1 MNFGEKRML
10 DHPARRFD
18 PIPRIVSWFQIN
30 DVKKR
35 VEAKDHSE
43 LELSYKILQSK
54 RKLKSKNA
62 CAQ

>member
-10 DHPARRFD
+10 DHPPRRFD
-18 PIPRIVSWFQIN
+18 PILRIVPWFQID

-35 VEAKDHSE
+35 VEAKNHSE
-43 LELSYKILQSK
+43 LELSYKILQLK